1 MFLRSNLNLVLAEG
15 KGVFPLKV
23 VTKSVA
29 NDNKLGRTIDTLEGE
44 DALQRELDSL
54 EHWAIANYMKFN
66 KYKGQILHLGWCN
79 HGPSSRVGYKM
90 LVSRPAERDLLVLF
104 DGNLNMSQQ
113 FALIAKMPSVSMEC
127 IFGTPNL
134 KSDCPTILSI
144 RTASPLVMY
153 SFVLHNIRR
162 I

>member
-54 EHWAIANYMKFN
+54 EH
-66 KYKGQILHLGWCN
+66 
-79 HGPSSRVGYKM
+79 
-90 LVSRPAERDLLVLF
+90 
-104 DGNLNMSQQ
+104 
-113 FALIAKMPSVSMEC
+113 
-127 IFGTPNL
+127 
-134 KSDCPTILSI
+134 
-144 RTASPLVMY
+144 
-153 SFVLHNIRR
+153 
-162 I
+162 